1 MPDWVI
7 EGMLIFGAVCGG
19 ASTLFFVASFI
30 ALATGGNGHSVDMET
45 AEQMLEKKIKKK
57 ASTAEAQKV

>member
-7 EGMLIFGAVCGG
+7 DWVLIFGAVCGG
-19 ASTLFFVASFI
+19 ASTLFFVASII

-45 AEQMLEKKIKKK
+45 AERMLEKDLQEK
-57 ASTAEAQKV
+57 ASAADAQKV